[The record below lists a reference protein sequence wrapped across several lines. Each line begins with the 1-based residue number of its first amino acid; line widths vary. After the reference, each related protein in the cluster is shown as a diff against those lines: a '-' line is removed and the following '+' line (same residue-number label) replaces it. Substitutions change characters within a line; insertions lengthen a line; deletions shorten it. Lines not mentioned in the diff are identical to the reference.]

1 MDSIK
6 FEYSA
11 KSTQMYKN
19 HFHDFC
25 EVYYHIKGQRYYFIK
40 DNAYLIMPGDL
51 VLIKENTL
59 HKSFSSGNMYRERYL
74 LYIDKEYVKSNL
86 SSMDSAFLFDAFEN
100 VAVIRGSNH
109 HKTEE
114 IFEQIHQLYNDYF
127 GTEHYD
133 VKLFSLVV
141 ELLVHVY
148 DIYISQGSLKNISH
162 MNHRITGIVEYIT
175 RNYKSPLSLSRIASH
190 FNISRY
196 YLCKLFKEN
205 IGMTFSDYLNNI
217 RIMEAKKLLVSTQ
230 MRITKIADKVG
241 YTNTSYFCKVFK
253 KTMGMSA
260 LEYRVRKK
268 PD

>member
-1 MDSIK
+1 
-6 FEYSA
+6 
-11 KSTQMYKN
+11 MYKN
-19 HFHDFC
+19 HFHDFY
-25 EVYYHIKGQRYYFIK
+25 EVYYHIKGQRYYFVK

-59 HKSFSSGNMYRERYL
+59 HKAFSPGNMYRERYL

-86 SSMDSAFLFDAFEN
+86 NAMNSDFLFEAFDN
-100 VAVIRGSNH
+100 AVVIRGSNH

-114 IFEQIHQLYNDYF
+114 IFERIHQLHDDYF

-133 VKLFSLVV
+133 VKLFSLIV
-141 ELLVHVY
+141 ELLGHVY
-148 DIYISQGSLKNISH
+148 DIYISQGSFNNINH
-162 MNHRITGIVEYIT
+162 MNHRITEIVEYIT
-175 RNYKSPLSLSRIASH
+175 IHYKSSLSLSGMASH

-205 IGMTFSDYLNNI
+205 IGLTFSDYLNNI
-217 RIMEAKKLLVSTQ
+217 RIMEAKKLLVSSQ

-260 LEYRVRKK
+260 LEYRVRKRQN
-268 PD
+268 